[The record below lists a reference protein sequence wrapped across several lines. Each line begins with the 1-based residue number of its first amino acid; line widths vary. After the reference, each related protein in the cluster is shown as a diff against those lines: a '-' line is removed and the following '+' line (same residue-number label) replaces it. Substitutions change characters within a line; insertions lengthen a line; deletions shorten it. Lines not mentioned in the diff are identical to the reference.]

1 VGDARCG
8 RDHGALRR
16 RVPGPLRVG
25 AVRGLE
31 LTAAA
36 LVTGGTGFLGGAL
49 VERLLADGR
58 EVKALARS
66 DDSARTLHALGAEP
80 VRGDVLELEA
90 LTAAMR
96 GCEVVYHAAGVN
108 ALCFRDLAP
117 LFEVNVRGSRN
128 VVRAAAAAG
137 VRRVVY
143 TSSAAALGEAR
154 GTVGSETSPHRGSFL
169 SSYERSKFEAEQA
182 VLGVARETRT
192 EVICVNPASVQGPG
206 RATGSTRL
214 LLDYLNGKL
223 KAIVDSTISLV
234 DIADCTEGHL
244 LAEVRGRPGERYVLS
259 GATLTVRE
267 GVQLLG
273 RLTGINEPVRAL
285 PPAVATVAAVA
296 VEAVARLR
304 RRTPRVCRDLVR
316 TALHGHA
323 YDGSKAA
330 RELGLSYTP
339 VEETIR
345 RTLDWFLDE
354 GLVDR
359 GQFQGSAAR
368 VDQ

>member
-1 VGDARCG
+1 MGE
-8 RDHGALRR
+8 
-16 RVPGPLRVG
+16 
-25 AVRGLE
+25 AV
-31 LTAAA
+31 
-36 LVTGGTGFLGGAL
+36 LVTGGSGFLGGRII
-49 VERLLADGR
+49 ERLVADGR
-58 EVKALARS
+58 EVKGLARS
-66 DDSARTLHALGAEP
+66 DDSARRLRALGAEP
-80 VRGDVLELEA
+80 VLGDVLDPEE

-96 GCEVVYHAAGVN
+96 GCEVVYHAAGIN
-108 ALCFRDLAP
+108 ALCFRDTAP
-117 LFEVNVRGSRN
+117 LFEVNVQGSRN
-128 VVRAAAAAG
+128 VVDAGAAAG

-169 SSYERSKFEAEQA
+169 SSYERSKFEAELA
-182 VLGVARETRT
+182 VLAAAGETGI
-192 EVICVNPASVQGPG
+192 EVVCVNPASVQGPG

-259 GATLTVRE
+259 GATLTV
-267 GVQLLG
+267 GDGIQLLG
-273 RLTGINEPVRAL
+273 RLTGINEHVRAL
-285 PPAVATVAAVA
+285 PPAVATAAAVA
-296 VEAVARLR
+296 AETVARLR
-304 RRTPRVCRDLVR
+304 RKTPRVCRDLVR

-345 RTLDWFLDE
+345 RTVAWFHEE
-354 GLVDR
+354 GLVPR
-359 GQFQGSAAR
+359 QRATG
-368 VDQ
+368 

>member
-1 VGDARCG
+1 
-8 RDHGALRR
+8 
-16 RVPGPLRVG
+16 
-25 AVRGLE
+25 
-31 LTAAA
+31 
-36 LVTGGTGFLGGAL
+36 
-49 VERLLADGR
+49 
-58 EVKALARS
+58 
-66 DDSARTLHALGAEP
+66 
-80 VRGDVLELEA
+80 
-90 LTAAMR
+90 MR
-96 GCEVVYHAAGVN
+96 GCEVVYHAAGIN
-108 ALCFRDLAP
+108 ALCFRDTAP
-117 LFEVNVRGSRN
+117 LFEGNVRGSRN
-128 VVRAAAAAG
+128 VVDAAAAAG

-182 VLGVARETRT
+182 VLSAARETGI
-192 EVICVNPASVQGPG
+192 EVVCVNPASVQGPG

-223 KAIVDSTISLV
+223 KAIVESTISLV
-234 DIADCTEGHL
+234 DIADCTAGHL
-244 LAEVRGRPGERYVLS
+244 LAEVRGKPGERYVLS

-267 GVQLLG
+267 GIQLLG

-285 PPAVATVAAVA
+285 PPAVATAAGVA
-296 VEAVARLR
+296 VETVARLR
-304 RRTPRVCRDLVR
+304 GKTPRVCRDLVR

-345 RTLDWFLDE
+345 RTLDWFRDE
-354 GLVDR
+354 GLVER
-359 GQFQGSAAR
+359 
-368 VDQ
+368 